1 MERSSERIEWQIDR
15 ERAELRSN
23 LVELENRV
31 KSAVDWRRYFESNP
45 PLWIGVAFGSGLL
58 LALTA
63 SRRAYTPE
71 RETYMRLGG
80 SPRMSSSLEHSDHRR
95 RALSRA
101 WGTIESALIGMA
113 AAKLKD
119 TLAQVLPGFRE
130 QLARRE
136 GDGYAHDD
144 DGYAHDPSA
153 QFYRQ
158 H

>member
-1 MERSSERIEWQIDR
+1 
-15 ERAELRSN
+15 
-23 LVELENRV
+23 
-31 KSAVDWRRYFESNP
+31 
-45 PLWIGVAFGSGLL
+45 
-58 LALTA
+58 
-63 SRRAYTPE
+63 
-71 RETYMRLGG
+71 
-80 SPRMSSSLEHSDHRR
+80 MSSSLGHSDYRR

-136 GDGYAHDD
+136 GDGHAHDG

-153 QFYRQ
+153 RF
-158 H
+158 

>member
-15 ERAELRSN
+15 ERAVLRSN

-58 LALTA
+58 LALAA
-63 SRRAYTPE
+63 SRRAYPPG
-71 RETYMRLGG
+71 REAEMRMAG
-80 SPRMSSSLEHSDHRR
+80 SPRMSSSFEHSDHRR
-95 RALSRA
+95 RAISRA
-101 WGTIESALIGMA
+101 WGGIETALIGMA

-119 TLAQVLPGFRE
+119 TLAQVLPGFRDA
-130 QLARRE
+130 LARRE
-136 GDGYAHDD
+136 GDGYAHD
-144 DGYAHDPSA
+144 PSEK
-153 QFYRQ
+153 FFRQ

>member
-15 ERAELRSN
+15 ERAVLRSN

-58 LALTA
+58 LALAA
-63 SRRAYTPE
+63 SRRAYPPG
-71 RETYMRLGG
+71 REAEMRMGG
-80 SPRMSSSLEHSDHRR
+80 SPRMSSSFEHSAHRR
-95 RALSRA
+95 RAISRA
-101 WGTIESALIGMA
+101 WGGIETALIGMA

-119 TLAQVLPGFRE
+119 TLAQVLPGFRDAF
-130 QLARRE
+130 ARRE
-136 GDGYAHDD
+136 GDGYAHD
-144 DGYAHDPSA
+144 PSEK
-153 QFYRQ
+153 FFRQ

>member
-1 MERSSERIEWQIDR
+1 MDRATERIEWEIER

-23 LVELENRV
+23 LLELENRV

-45 PLWIGVAFGSGLL
+45 PLWIGLAFGSGLL
-58 LALTA
+58 LALAA

-71 RETYMRLGG
+71 REAYRRMGG
-80 SPRMSSSLEHSDHRR
+80 SPRMGSSFEHSDHRR
-95 RALSRA
+95 RAISRA

-130 QLARRE
+130 HLAPRE
-136 GDGYAHDD
+136 GN
-144 DGYAHDPSA
+144 GYAHDPA
-153 QFYRQ
+153 AKFYRQ

>member
-1 MERSSERIEWQIDR
+1 MDRSTERIERQIDR
-15 ERAELRSN
+15 ERAVLRSN
-23 LVELENRV
+23 LVELEKRV

-58 LALTA
+58 LALAA

-71 RETYMRLGG
+71 REAYLGA
-80 SPRMSSSLEHSDHRR
+80 SARMSSSLEHSDHRR

-136 GDGYAHDD
+136 GDGH
-144 DGYAHDPSA
+144 AHDPSA
-153 QFYRQ
+153 QFYSQ

>member
-1 MERSSERIEWQIDR
+1 MERSSERIEWHIDR
-15 ERAELRSN
+15 ERAVLRSN

-31 KSAVDWRRYFESNP
+31 KSAVDWRRYFETNP

-58 LALTA
+58 LALAA

-71 RETYMRLGG
+71 READMRMGG
-80 SPRMSSSLEHSDHRR
+80 SPRMSSSLEHSDHRQ
-95 RALSRA
+95 RALSRV

-119 TLAQVLPGFRE
+119 TLAQVLPGFRA

-136 GDGYAHDD
+136 GA
-144 DGYAHDPSA
+144 GYAHDPSA
-153 QFYRQ
+153 QSYSQ

>member
-23 LVELENRV
+23 LVALENRV

-45 PLWIGVAFGSGLL
+45 PLWIGLAFGGGLL
-58 LALTA
+58 MALAA
-63 SRRAYTPE
+63 SRRAYRPE
-71 RETYMRLGG
+71 RAAYLRMGG
-80 SPRMSSSLEHSDHRR
+80 SPYMSASLEHSDHRR
-95 RALSRA
+95 RAISRA
-101 WGTIESALIGMA
+101 WDTIESALIGMA

-130 QLARRE
+130 HLAPRE
-136 GDGYAHDD
+136 GDGYAHDP
-144 DGYAHDPSA
+144 AA
-153 QFYRQ
+153 KFYRQ

>member
-1 MERSSERIEWQIDR
+1 MDRSTERIEGEIDR
-15 ERAELRSN
+15 ERAVLRSN

-45 PLWIGVAFGSGLL
+45 PLWIGVAFGTGLL
-58 LALTA
+58 LALA
-63 SRRAYTPE
+63 APRRAYTPE
-71 RETYMRLGG
+71 REPHARMGG
-80 SPRMSSSLEHSDHRR
+80 SPRMSGSLEHYDRRR
-95 RALSRA
+95 RAISRA
-101 WGTIESALIGMA
+101 WGTMESALIGMA

-136 GDGYAHDD
+136 GDGYAHDP
-144 DGYAHDPSA
+144 AA
-153 QFYRQ
+153 KAYRQ

>member
-1 MERSSERIEWQIDR
+1 MDRSTERIEGEIDR
-15 ERAELRSN
+15 ERAVLRAN

-31 KSAVDWRRYFESNP
+31 KSAVDWRRYFESDP
-45 PLWIGVAFGSGLL
+45 PLWIGVAFGTGLL
-58 LALTA
+58 LALAA

-71 RETYMRLGG
+71 REAYLRMGG
-80 SPRMSSSLEHSDHRR
+80 SPHLSASLEHYDHRR

-130 QLARRE
+130 QLARRD
-136 GDGYAHDD
+136 GDGN
-144 DGYAHDPSA
+144 AHDPA
-153 QFYRQ
+153 AKVYRQ

>member
-1 MERSSERIEWQIDR
+1 MERSSERIERQIDR
-15 ERAELRSN
+15 ERAVLRSN

-58 LALTA
+58 LALAA
-63 SRRAYTPE
+63 SRRRYIPE
-71 RETYMRLGG
+71 READMRMGG
-80 SPRMSSSLEHSDHRR
+80 SARMSSSLEYSDHRR

-119 TLAQVLPGFRE
+119 TLAQLLPGFRE

-136 GDGYAHDD
+136 GDGH
-144 DGYAHDPSA
+144 AHDPSA
-153 QFYRQ
+153 QSYSQ